1 MAGLHEN
8 NSKANTLLMT
18 IVGPDCNLLAE
29 NVYGTQGFTSLSAV
43 SASCPGAAL
52 NGGAGFVAAV
62 VTRASSVIQSTEFPA
77 SRDGH
82 QTLVV
87 RP

>member
-1 MAGLHEN
+1 
-8 NSKANTLLMT
+8 MT
-18 IVGPDCNLLAE
+18 IVGPDGNLLAE
-29 NVYGTQGFTSLSAV
+29 NVYGTQGLSAV
-43 SASCPGAAL
+43 SASGPGAAL